1 MFAEYICRGKLLVS
15 YITFSGQYPHELRI
29 DMKINDQDVFAE
41 YTTFRIEAESDKY
54 VFSSFFSTFKPT
66 KIKIKI

>member
-1 MFAEYICRGKLLVS
+1 MFVEYTCRGKLLVS

-54 VFSSFFSTFKPT
+54 VFSSFFPHLNPRKL
-66 KIKIKI
+66 K